1 MRNTATLAQIVTMV
15 RAEAGHSL
23 SPAQGQNTIDTVKA
37 LIARTQVE
45 LWTAY
50 QWPTLKIRADTQTQ
64 QGAYLYDFPN
74 GFSFEQVREVW
85 TAQSNSYNWNPL
97 GYGIPESNIAPGGAS
112 SQSGDPIQLWDVDGD
127 DQFRVWPTPSTGNY
141 WVRMVGMKVYTPLL
155 ADADMSTIDATAIS
169 LFTAAEL
176 LARAKAED
184 APMKLQKAQKYTL
197 ALMGNSITS
206 KKKIATL
213 GSGAPIRPPAKRRRT
228 STMSPTEGILRV

>member
-1 MRNTATLAQIVTMV
+1 MRNTATLAQLVIMV

-23 SPAQGQNTIDTVKA
+23 SASQGQNTIDTIKA

-64 QGAYLYDFPN
+64 QGGYLYNFPA

-85 TAQSNSYNWNPL
+85 TAQSASYNWTPVTF
-97 GYGIPESNIAPGGAS
+97 GIDESCISPGGSS
-112 SQSGDPIQLWDVDGD
+112 SQSGDPVERWDVDGD
-127 DQFRVWPTPSTGNY
+127 NQFRIWPTPSTSNRF
-141 WVRMVGMKVYTPLL
+141 VRMVGMKVYTPLL
-155 ADADMSTIDATAIS
+155 DDDDVSSIDATAIS

-197 ALMGNSITS
+197 ALMGNSVS
-206 KKKIATL
+206 
-213 GSGAPIRPPAKRRRT
+213 AKRRV
-228 STMSPTEGILRV
+228 STMGAGAPSNRGSQATPYVDYIPQSN

>member
-1 MRNTATLAQIVTMV
+1 MRNTATLTQIVTMV

-23 SPAQGQNTIDTVKA
+23 SAAQGQNTVDTVKA

-64 QGAYLYDFPN
+64 QGGYLYDFPD

-85 TAQSNSYNWNPL
+85 TAQDKSYNWTPVN
-97 GYGIPESNIAPGGAS
+97 YGINESCIAPGGTN
-112 SQSGDPIQLWDVDGD
+112 SQAGDPVQLWDVDGD
-127 DQFRVWPTPSTGNY
+127 DQFRIWPTPSTGNY
-141 WVRMVGMKVYTPLL
+141 FVRMVGMKVYTPLV
-155 ADADMSTIDATAIS
+155 ADADMSSIDATAIA
-169 LFTAAEL
+169 LFVAAEL

-184 APMKLQKAQKYTL
+184 ASMKLQKAQKYTL

-206 KKKIATL
+206 KRKVATL
-213 GSGAPIRPPAKRRRT
+213 GSGAPSNRGAQATPYVDYIPQT
-228 STMSPTEGILRV
+228 N